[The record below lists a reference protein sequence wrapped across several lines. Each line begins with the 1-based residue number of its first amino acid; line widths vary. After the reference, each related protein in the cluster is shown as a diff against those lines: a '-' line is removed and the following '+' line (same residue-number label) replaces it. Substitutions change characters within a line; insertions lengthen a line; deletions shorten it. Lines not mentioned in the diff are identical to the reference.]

1 MISKK
6 NYIFSRSWVG
16 PILSF
21 FFIPVIWRNIS
32 SLTSLQYNKDHE
44 LAASINDNRHQFGVV
59 EPPDGLTLGH
69 SNKVGLGLP
78 VHQPGF
84 LSFCIFGVL
93 KTALQVGNY
102 CITINIQLESL
113 PGKLIWSLYKS
124 CWRWPSSARIWIFAH
139 SEDTESYRKE
149 IWGRN
154 STQWVWHL
162 SLHTDLAAGVRRIRN
177 Q

>member
-44 LAASINDNRHQFGVV
+44 LAASINDNQHQFGVV

-124 CWRWPSSARIWIFAH
+124 CWRWPSSAR
-139 SEDTESYRKE
+139 SEYSLIQKIQKVTGKRFGEE
-149 IWGRN
+149 IPPNEFGTWVC
-154 STQWVWHL
+154 TQ
-162 SLHTDLAAGVRRIRN
+162 T
-177 Q
+177 